1 MNSRYIELLKKYHS
15 DNSLLELLDLVV
27 LDSMREREDYYL
39 KNKKYPDNR
48 CLLSKL
54 KVDLQ
59 TVRAYVDMKK

>member
-1 MNSRYIELLKKYHS
+1 MNQRYKELLKKYY
-15 DNSLLELLDLVV
+15 NNNELLELLDLVA
-27 LDSMREREDYYL
+27 LDNFREREEYYL
-39 KNKKYPDNR
+39 KNKKYPDDR